1 MLVKNRLSVR
11 LQSEKPI
18 IMGILNATP
27 DSFSDGGKFLVT
39 RDAVEAGISMFL
51 DGADIVDIGGES
63 TRPGASPVTAEEQLA
78 RVLPVITALKA
89 DSRFPEAGMISI
101 DTCSARV
108 ADESIAAGAE
118 MVNDVTAGTGDPGML
133 PLLAEAGVPV
143 VLMHMQGTPET
154 MQADPH
160 YHDVVSEVIDYLLN
174 RIEAAKTAGVPDGNI
189 IIDPGIG
196 FGKRREHNLSLLAN
210 LDRIVDLGYPVLL
223 GCSRKRFMGA
233 ICREQQPRELLGAT
247 VATTALGV
255 RQGVRLFRV
264 HDVKANR
271 QAADVAQAI
280 AAGR

>member
-89 DSRFPEAGMISI
+89 DSRFPEAATISI

-108 ADESIAAGAE
+108 AEESIAAGAE

-233 ICREQQPRELLGAT
+233 ICQEQQPRELLGAT